1 MQLLLLLS
9 KKHLR
14 NSPIMDDIHIHD
26 TNGYLL
32 TIKAQLDA
40 GQEYYNIRCEFQQLQ

>member
-1 MQLLLLLS
+1 
-9 KKHLR
+9 
-14 NSPIMDDIHIHD
+14 MDDIHRHD

-40 GQEYYNIRCEFQQLQ
+40 GQEYYNIRCEFQQLQWINCDCANLQLIS